1 MAKKLSGRTLA
12 TSLIP
17 NRLHKTEFDPEC
29 NLNVRYPFYDDD
41 QVILSFQEVVD
52 MLELARQLGQL
63 EVDACHQQRLNTG
76 LNEQDHL
83 NNTKNVPI
91 RRPVK
96 TKLVNITRRLL
107 KKAS

>member
-17 NRLHKTEFDPEC
+17 NRLHKTKFDPDC
-29 NLNVRYPFYDDD
+29 NLNVRYPFDDDD

-52 MLELARQLGQL
+52 MLELARELGKL
-63 EVDACHQQRLNTG
+63 EARPPQQDQRL
-76 LNEQDHL
+76 DHRQPL
-83 NNTKNVPI
+83 ALMPPAKA
-91 RRPVK
+91 R
-96 TKLVNITRRLL
+96 LVNITRRLI

>member
-17 NRLHKTEFDPEC
+17 NRLHKTEFDPDC

-63 EVDACHQQRLNTG
+63 EVGAGHHQRLNTG

-83 NNTKNVPI
+83 NNTDDAPI
-91 RRPVK
+91 LRPVK

>member
-63 EVDACHQQRLNTG
+63 EVAACDQQNLTTDLNG
-76 LNEQDHL
+76 QDHV
-83 NNTKNVPI
+83 NHIKDTPI
-91 RRPVK
+91 LRPVK
-96 TKLVNITRRLL
+96 TKLVNMTRRLL